1 MAAQYTAGLVFVL
14 CDGMAPLVL
23 LDLHRL
29 SVGMKYSR
37 KRGGHLIRSRNGSL
51 APLIHVVF
59 VLFKP
64 KLSSLL

>member
-1 MAAQYTAGLVFVL
+1 MKGEMLKEGPRQSLRWD
-14 CDGMAPLVL
+14 C
-23 LDLHRL
+23 LHTEL
-29 SVGMKYSR
+29 SDEATVENG
-37 KRGGHLIRSRNGSL
+37 GGHLIRSRNGSL